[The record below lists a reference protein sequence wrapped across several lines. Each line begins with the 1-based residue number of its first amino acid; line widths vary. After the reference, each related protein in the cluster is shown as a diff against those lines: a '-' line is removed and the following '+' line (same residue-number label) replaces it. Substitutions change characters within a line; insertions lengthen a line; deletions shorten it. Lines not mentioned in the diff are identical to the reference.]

1 MIEVNVQTNI
11 AETLKKFYRLE
22 PRQFPFIVSL
32 ALNRTAKAIKEN
44 EKKEIV
50 KVFDR
55 PVPFTVN
62 SLQGL
67 PATKENLEV
76 SIRLRDFAGK
86 GVPASK
92 YLAPEIYGGARP
104 AKRFEL
110 ALRAAGILPAD
121 LFAVPASGAA
131 LDAYGN
137 LPASYINRILSFL
150 RANRDATQNR
160 TARSSRK
167 KALQFFA
174 VNAENPRS
182 LPLGIYERSPG
193 KIRLVI
199 AFVKQ
204 PKYTPRFKFYDVAQR
219 DTDALLARELEKAA
233 DYAIRTSN
241 TTLKLSDFT
250 SLLND

>member
-32 ALNRTAKAIKEN
+32 ALNRTAKQINEN
-44 EKKEIV
+44 EKKEIA

-55 PVPFTVN
+55 PVPFTLN
-62 SLQGL
+62 SLQGV
-67 PATKENLEV
+67 PATKERLEV
-76 SIRLRDFAGK
+76 SVKLRDFAGK
-86 GVPASK
+86 GIPASK

-121 LFAVPASGAA
+121 MFAVPASGAA

-137 LPASYINRILSFL
+137 MPASYINRILSYL
-150 RANRDATQNR
+150 RANRDVTQNR
-160 TARSSRK
+160 TKRTTRK

-174 VNAENPRS
+174 ITAPNTRG

-193 KIRLVI
+193 KISMVI

-204 PKYTPRFKFYDVAQR
+204 PQYAPRFKFYDVAQQN
-219 DTDALLARELEKAA
+219 TEAILARELEKAA
-233 DYAIRTSN
+233 EYAINTSN
-241 TTLKLSDFT
+241 TTLRLEDFT
-250 SLLND
+250 SLLNS